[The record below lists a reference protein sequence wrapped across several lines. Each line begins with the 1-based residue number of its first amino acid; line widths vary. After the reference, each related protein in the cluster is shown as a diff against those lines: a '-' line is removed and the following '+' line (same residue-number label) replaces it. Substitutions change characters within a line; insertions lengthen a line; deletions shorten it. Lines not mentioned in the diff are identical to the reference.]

1 MYKRQKERYNPPIE
15 KKINNILKKAVTVK
29 INSRDIQGKLIGLGE
44 KDNEANVRSNTLSGQ
59 LSAVFEELEEAIAYL
74 NNINEKI

>member
-1 MYKRQKERYNPPIE
+1 METAKERYNPSIE

-29 INSRDIQGKLIGLGE
+29 INSRDIQGKLIGLDE
-44 KDNEANVRSNTLSGQ
+44 KDNEANKISYTLSGH

>member
-1 MYKRQKERYNPPIE
+1 METAKERYNPPIE

-29 INSRDIQGKLIGLGE
+29 INSRDIQGKLIGLDE
-44 KDNEANVRSNTLSGQ
+44 KDNEANARSNTLSGQ

>member
-1 MYKRQKERYNPPIE
+1 METTKERYNPSIE
-15 KKINNILKKAVTVK
+15 KKINKILQKAVTIK
-29 INSRDIQGKLIGLGE
+29 INSRDIQGKLIGLHE